1 MEPLVIRK
9 STPEDVADIM
19 RIKKKQET
27 TLSAASV
34 TLSTHG

>member
-1 MEPLVIRK
+1 MESLVIRK

-19 RIKKKQET
+19 RIKKQET